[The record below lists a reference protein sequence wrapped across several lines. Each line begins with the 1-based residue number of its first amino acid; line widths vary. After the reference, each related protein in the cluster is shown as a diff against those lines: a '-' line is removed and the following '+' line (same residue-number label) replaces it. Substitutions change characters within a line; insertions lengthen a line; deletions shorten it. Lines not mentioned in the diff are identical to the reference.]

1 MEKQK
6 SFSNKHERLEQTNSH
21 FISGAKKSKD
31 YDFITSTAAQI
42 CNINTSFICLTANN
56 DEFILSLYGEKLNE
70 TLKNIPFYLQTI
82 DEPIDPLVIEDVRR
96 EQGFTKQSNT
106 SKDTTIVFYAEF
118 PLVNND
124 GLPLGALVLI
134 DDKPNKIN
142 DKQYKLLEG
151 LSNQTIKL
159 IELSKNQ
166 VELELANQ
174 QLISNNKLL
183 QEIQQTNQI
192 GVWEMIIAT
201 GETTWSDMVYDIH
214 EVPLDFD
221 HNKANGIEFYH
232 PKHRPIVIEALTNCI
247 EKNEPFDVNCILI
260 TAKNNQKWVRSTG
273 WKAEGK
279 VIGSFQDITE
289 IKENELK
296 FKGIFNSS
304 FSFMGFL
311 NREGVLLDVNNTAVD
326 VAGIKHNDVIGKFFW
341 DCYWW
346 QISKETRVELKANFK
361 KALSGESVSY
371 EVAVWI
377 ANKTP
382 TTILFSLKPIFDEK
396 GNVIYVIPE
405 GRIIQDL
412 VYARRK
418 FKSVIKGTDIGTWE
432 WNIQTGDT
440 IFNNRWAEIVGYTLD
455 ELAPVNIETWN
466 KLVHPEDRKKSNK
479 LLQEC
484 FERKTDY
491 YEVEVRMKH
500 KSGNWVWVYSRG
512 NVFEWKEDGSP
523 LMMFGIHQEITERKR
538 NEEAL
543 RISEEAF
550 RGNFENAA
558 IGMALLDKEGRW
570 LKVNDEVCKIV
581 GYTREELIKLTFQDI
596 THPNDL
602 DIDVSL
608 LTEMIEGK
616 RNHYQMEKRYLH
628 KEGHTVYILLS
639 VSMVKDAENNIL
651 YFISQIVDLSK
662 RKEAELKLTALLA
675 ENKAVM
681 DATTKIALISTDKD
695 GIIKSNNIG
704 TEKLLGFEGDKV
716 IGESI
721 RDLIFLESEWEIVSK
736 QLLGH
741 KIEEKNDYK
750 LFNALTHLEDEGFRE
765 WTLKKSNGTLLPV
778 ILSVSEIKTDNKGY
792 LFTASDISH
801 ILTMQRELEQ
811 KNEELEQFAH
821 VAAHDLKE
829 PLRGITTYLSILLK
843 RHGDELSDKAR
854 SHIENA
860 TNNATR
866 MKDLISD
873 ILDFSKTGSVGSEEV
888 DLDNVLNL
896 IFENYQK
903 DETLGSIKLSKTKL
917 PKVKGDVS
925 TFIQLFTNL
934 IDNAIKYQ
942 PEGNNVEVD
951 IYFSENE
958 GVYKFSVADNGI
970 GIEPRHEKRVFEIFK
985 RLHSNSQYTGTGIGL
1000 ATCKKIISAYGGK
1013 IWFEPNK
1020 PQGTIFI
1027 FTIPKTS

>member
-1 MEKQK
+1 MKRSEPHNNEQL
-6 SFSNKHERLEQTNSH
+6 RLNELNTYSLKGIEEEVN
-21 FISGAKKSKD
+21 F
-31 YDFITSTAAQI
+31 DFITSTAAHVCGTKI
-42 CNINTSFICLTANN
+42 SL
-56 DEFILSLYGEKLNE
+56 LSLQTTDEQLFLSKQG
-70 TLKNIPFYLQTI
+70 LKAVSDLQDHSFWTHI
-82 DEPIDPLVIEDVRR
+82 KDNPSKPLIIEDTRSDKR
-96 EQGFTKQSNT
+96 FSDQSLTIGSSN
-106 SKDTTIVFYAEF
+106 IVFYAGI
-118 PLVNND
+118 PILNPN
-124 GLPLGALVLI
+124 GYLLGTLSII
-134 DDKPNKIN
+134 DTKSNKLNEEQLKIL
-142 DKQYKLLEG
+142 KSLAQQVTQLLEHRK
-151 LSNQTIKL
+151 SQA
-159 IELSKNQ
+159 ELKID
-166 VELELANQ
+166 NQ
-174 QLISNNKLL
+174 QLKSNNQLL
-183 QEIQQTNQI
+183 RKIQKTNQI

-201 GETTWSDMVYDIH
+201 GETTWSDMVHEIH

-221 HNKANGIEFYH
+221 HNKANAIEFYH
-232 PKHRPIVIEALTNCI
+232 PKHRPIVIDALTNCI

-273 WKAEGK
+273 WKAGGK

-304 FSFMGFL
+304 LSFIGFL
-311 NREGVLLDVNNTAVD
+311 NRDGVLLDVNDTAVD
-326 VAGIKHNDVIGKFFW
+326 VAKIKHSDVIGKYFW

-382 TTILFSLKPIFDEK
+382 ATILFSLKPIFDKK

-466 KLVHPEDRKKSNK
+466 KLVHPEDLKKSNK

-484 FERKTDY
+484 FEGKTDY

-543 RISEEAF
+543 RVSEEAF

-596 THPNDL
+596 THPDDL

-616 RNHYQMEKRYLH
+616 RNHYQMEKRYFH
-628 KEGHTVYILLS
+628 KDGHTVYILLS
-639 VSMVKDAENNIL
+639 VSMVKDVENNIL

-675 ENKAVM
+675 ENKALM
-681 DATTKIALISTDKD
+681 DATTKVALISTDKD

-704 TEKLLGFEGDKV
+704 TEKLLGFEGDKA

-721 RDLIFLESEWEIVSK
+721 RDLIFVKSEWEMASTH
-736 QLLGH
+736 LLGDKTKEH
-741 KIEEKNDYK
+741 DDHK
-750 LFNALTHLEDEGFRE
+750 LFNELSHLEGEDFKE
-765 WTLKKSNGTLLPV
+765 WSLKKDNGTLLPV
-778 ILSVSEIKTDNKGY
+778 ILSVSEIKKDKKGY
-792 LFTASDISH
+792 LFAASDISH
-801 ILTMQRELEQ
+801 ILSMQEQLEQ

-843 RHGDELSDKAR
+843 RHGDELSDKAN
-854 SHIENA
+854 SYIENA

-866 MKDLISD
+866 MKNLISD
-873 ILDFSKTGSVGSEEV
+873 ILDFSKTGSIGSEEV
-888 DLDNVLNL
+888 DLDKVLNL
-896 IFENYQK
+896 IFKNYQK
-903 DETLGSIKLSKTKL
+903 DETLGSIKLSKSKL
-917 PKVKGDVS
+917 PKVKGDTS

-942 PEGNNVEVD
+942 PEENNVEVD
-951 IYFSENE
+951 IDFSENE
-958 GVYKFSVADNGI
+958 KFYKFSVADNGI

-1027 FTIPKTS
+1027 FTIPKKS